1 MEFYSKTDIGKK
13 RYSNQDAVT
22 GKIISNDLAFTAVC
36 DGMGGANGGDI
47 ASKMAVDK
55 INEVMNKLSESMSEE
70 EILQLMNDSV
80 QEANTMIFEKSAN
93 DEILRGMGT
102 TVVLAVIKDNVL
114 YVMHAGDSRAYII
127 SDCDI
132 VQISVD
138 HSLVQQMLDS
148 GKITEK
154 EAKNQLTFYTD
165 TSNSYLAQYAELDES
180 GTPKMNESGNGV
192 FLKPETL
199 SEALQK
205 FKELDEFDFSLTD
218 FSIPLSSFENLTLSP
233 STLTGLLPFLNV
245 DE

>member
-1 MEFYSKTDIGKK
+1 MT
-13 RYSNQDAVT
+13 
-22 GKIISNDLAFTAVC
+22 L
-36 DGMGGANGGDI
+36 
-47 ASKMAVDK
+47 K
-55 INEVMNKLSESMSEE
+55 INELTSF
-70 EILQLMNDSV
+70 LDSYN
-80 QEANTMIFEKSAN
+80 Q
-93 DEILRGMGT
+93 
-102 TVVLAVIKDNVL
+102 IKDEKMPL
-114 YVMHAGDSRAYII
+114 KLAYTL
-127 SDCDI
+127 S
-132 VQISVD
+132 QI
-138 HSLVQQMLDS
+138 
-148 GKITEK
+148 EK

>member
-1 MEFYSKTDIGKK
+1 MT
-13 RYSNQDAVT
+13 
-22 GKIISNDLAFTAVC
+22 L
-36 DGMGGANGGDI
+36 
-47 ASKMAVDK
+47 K
-55 INEVMNKLSESMSEE
+55 INELTSF
-70 EILQLMNDSV
+70 LDSYN
-80 QEANTMIFEKSAN
+80 Q
-93 DEILRGMGT
+93 
-102 TVVLAVIKDNVL
+102 IKDEKMPL
-114 YVMHAGDSRAYII
+114 KLAYTL
-127 SDCDI
+127 S
-132 VQISVD
+132 QI
-138 HSLVQQMLDS
+138 
-148 GKITEK
+148 KK